1 MKRLEID
8 AAASGWPTGFASQPP
23 CEQHARVTICYNILQ
38 EVPPKGGINSA
49 TLARQSMVQMT
60 IDIPEEALGA
70 LRKAPQDFAKEL
82 RLAAAVKW
90 YELRLLS
97 QERAARVAG
106 VSRAEFLDV
115 LGRFGVSPFQYG
127 PDEIVEEA
135 DRE

>member
-1 MKRLEID
+1 LKADVDKAVKIGE
-8 AAASGWPTGFASQPP
+8 GQF
-23 CEQHARVTICYNILQ
+23 
-38 EVPPKGGINSA
+38 
-49 TLARQSMVQMT
+49 MVQMM
-60 IDIPEEALGA
+60 IEVPEEALGA
-70 LRKAPQDFAKEL
+70 LRKDPQDFAREL

-90 YELRLLS
+90 YELKLLS

-115 LGRFGVSPFQYG
+115 LSRFGVSPFQYG